1 MEVFALLCTGGWPFQ
16 PAQAHAAGRSKDT
29 YLGALYH
36 RLAARMGKKRAAV
49 ALARKLLII
58 IYHILTTHE
67 PYHEL
72 GATYLQQRDRQA
84 IERRLVHRLQALG
97 YDVVL
102 QPKEP
107 AA

>member
-67 PYHEL
+67 L